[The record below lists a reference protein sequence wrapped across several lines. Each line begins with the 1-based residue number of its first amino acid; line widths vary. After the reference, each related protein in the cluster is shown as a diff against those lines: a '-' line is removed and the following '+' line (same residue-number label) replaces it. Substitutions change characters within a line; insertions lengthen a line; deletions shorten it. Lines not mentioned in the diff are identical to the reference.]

1 MTHPAFGDMT
11 VRDILATYSDT
22 YIQLQ
27 TRDDD
32 GFYSAKLL
40 GVDDDNGLYFEK
52 PNGDRIIVGM
62 QDSDVKY
69 KLDWPTLGM
78 VNIRDHVVLVERIAQ
93 RQWKKGL
100 RMSSLRTCAFD
111 TSILMHLYET
121 HRRGRPDYFYQSDLI
136 KLYTPEYTDFH
147 EALEVV
153 EAGEKI
159 ARAISPLFCVSNRWQ
174 VSKPLLYYKSNAIG
188 VVTGTSVELAPE
200 VSHIIPLLKR
210 IVPNGYH
217 NSIVMAT
224 KANDSTAG

>member
-1 MTHPAFGDMT
+1 MIHPAFGDMT
-11 VRDILATYSDT
+11 VRDILATYADT

-32 GFYSAKLL
+32 GFYSARLL
-40 GVDDDNGLYFEK
+40 AAEDNGLHFEK
-52 PNGDRIIVGM
+52 PNGDRIVVDIN
-62 QDSDVKY
+62 DSDVEY

-100 RMSSLRTCAFD
+100 RMSSLRSLAFD
-111 TSILMHLYET
+111 PYILRCLQGIGQ
-121 HRRGRPDYFYQSDLI
+121 RSRAGDFCNSDLI

-153 EAGEKI
+153 EAGEKV
-159 ARAISPLFCVSNRWQ
+159 ARAISPLFCVSNKWQ

>member
-1 MTHPAFGDMT
+1 MIHPAFGDMT
-11 VRDILATYSDT
+11 VRDILATYADT

-40 GVDDDNGLYFEK
+40 GAEDNGLHFEK
-52 PNGDRIIVGM
+52 PNGDRIVVDIN
-62 QDSDVKY
+62 DSDVEY

-100 RMSSLRTCAFD
+100 RMSSLRSLAFD
-111 TSILMHLYET
+111 PYILRCLKESGQ
-121 HRRGRPDYFYQSDLI
+121 RSRAGDFCNSDLT

-153 EAGEKI
+153 EAGEKV
-159 ARAISPLFCVSNRWQ
+159 ARAISPLFCVSNKWQ